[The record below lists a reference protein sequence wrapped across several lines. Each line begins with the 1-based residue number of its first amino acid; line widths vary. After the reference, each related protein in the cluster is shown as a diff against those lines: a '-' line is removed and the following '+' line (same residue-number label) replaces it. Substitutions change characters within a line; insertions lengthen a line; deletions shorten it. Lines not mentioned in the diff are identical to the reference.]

1 MAKLTLGIIGGGQL
15 GSMLA
20 TAAKKLKIK
29 TVVFCDDAEAPAQK
43 FSDEFVYGRYDDQ
56 YKINEFLS
64 KVDVI
69 TFEFE
74 NIPYKTL
81 NEINKKKTVLP
92 KPSVNR
98 IVQHRLAEKNF
109 INKFNI
115 RTTQYIS
122 VENKSEMSTVQ
133 NLLPGL
139 LKTTT
144 LGYDGKGQ
152 HIINS
157 IEDLN
162 QLSIDFS
169 KGYILEKLVK
179 LKK

>member
-56 YKINEFLS
+56 NKINEFLS

-74 NIPYKTL
+74 NIPYETL

-98 IVQHRLAEKNF
+98 IIQHRLAEKDF

-115 RTTQYIS
+115 RTTQYVSI
-122 VENKSEMSTVQ
+122 ENKSEMILYKTYCQ
-133 NLLPGL
+133 DYLKLLL
-139 LKTTT
+139 LAMMVKANT
-144 LGYDGKGQ
+144 LL
-152 HIINS
+152 I
-157 IEDLN
+157 
-162 QLSIDFS
+162 QLKI
-169 KGYILEKLVK
+169 
-179 LKK
+179 